1 MVESYSIL
9 KRYEKGGLKPFIYLL
24 PRETTRIEY
33 VVDSIPV
40 TKGGITVYE
49 GKCEV
54 KNIYAT
60 TVIKVEGFQ
69 TVTNVTESVDNRL
82 DFTSSVTLS
91 IREQYGNSFITLINS
106 LRERQFY
113 VVVED
118 AMQNQYIQSP
128 DFTSA
133 FSFTF
138 TFDTT
143 SNSSHSAD
151 IIYRCDSNN
160 PLVLL
165 DGNISET
172 QSIGNDC
179 AYQDGT
185 VRNFRM
191 CPYAN
196 VSIDSDEDGYFTTMT
211 MSAGEV
217 MSTIDFIP
225 NSFRLVQQYDGR
237 AYSERLSFRI
247 PLNEYKN
254 YFSYNLVAF
263 MKNRYAIAF
272 DTPYGTIAAG
282 TEFGFSPTYTISTS
296 EDDAE
301 LNTIEIVLQHTGQ
314 NSVFYSLKPTIIDS
328 DTYIYVPV
336 TQQIKDPVTGIMLSN
351 FKCTS
356 KTEAIYTLVQMT
368 TESGVPTDRYMCLQ
382 GYEQYYANLNII
394 GTYTSDADL
403 GFELTFQ
410 NYDCA
415 TFENCV
421 FEKMTKEVYSFSK
434 VGDYYD
440 VHIKGNCDWTLSDIP
455 SWINASIMGGT
466 GNTDYTVR
474 FTSRQDATEQR
485 IISYASLNSYQN
497 TSTIQFILEEK
508 VDWINPVEHDVDAR
522 SQTIESYVN
531 LAYDDYEICG
541 QTDGITVEKIRGTSS
556 VRIRIP
562 ENQSE
567 TSNASYT
574 VKLCNIINGESGY
587 IYINQDNIYSR
598 WVEDTGGYVCTGGN
612 SYRRIVKY
620 KGYTADNINIRT
632 EEYTTGSL
640 LVETDPRCHYD
651 GGDGDLY
658 AFQWRD
664 VDGTVCIGTDL
675 YSKQRKWETN
685 DGGSSWKATEE
696 YRENELIESGS
707 SQCQDLPE
715 KQTKMIIDE
724 SRYDC
729 IGTESYYMQCQWWST
744 DGAQWFKTSP
754 EICEMS
760 TTLRKEN
767 DPHCGGGGTVP
778 GYNEKWET
786 SKETYCKD
794 GYLFYLERKSISND
808 GGISWTQTDEYREG
822 SVNSGTPCTDSS
834 KTYVWRK
841 DDGTFICDGYNSY
854 YAERYYYYYNSSPTV
869 FILAEP
875 LQSRRSSY
883 LVKSNDPLCGWVDT
897 KKYRWNTDTGATICQ
912 GNDLYT
918 REDYEYSE
926 DEGQTW
932 QKTGNVRVGTLV
944 KEDSETC
951 TSATKQYEFR
961 IDNTRWVCVGTTSRY
976 YEVRYESTD
985 GVNWIKSEPEVIQQS
1000 NTIRLEDDPQCGGSG
1015 TQTRWVDDGTVCDY
1029 DDSTPREQTRW
1040 VTMSKSD
1047 FRCDGYDKY
1056 SIEKEQQSTDYGK
1069 TWSDTGN
1076 TRTGS
1081 IIAYNSSDC
1090 GYEILEEWRVEEN
1103 GYICVNGNKYVSLQ
1117 RYLYREGEWGS
1128 TTERKCGD
1136 LIESGSTDCVGVES
1150 DDTGRMYLFIICGRD
1165 TYECVDGYRIYKVV
1179 RNRNLDMLGLNWEP
1193 EGIYCGYDS
1202 KGNYPVT
1209 CE

>member
-1 MVESYSIL
+1 MVVNYEL
-9 KRYEKGGLKPFIYLL
+9 EHCRYIKGGLKPYIFIL
-24 PRETTRIEY
+24 PKETTRIDYMVE
-33 VVDSIPV
+33 D
-40 TKGGITVYE
+40 
-49 GKCEV
+49 GKCEIR
-54 KNIYAT
+54 NIYAT
-60 TVIKVEGFQ
+60 NITKIEGFQ
-69 TVTNVTESVDNRL
+69 TVANVTEAVDNRL
-82 DFTSSVTLS
+82 NFTSTISL
-91 IREQYGNSFITLINS
+91 S
-106 LRERQFY
+106 LREKWGEAWVVLLNQLKGINAY
-113 VVVED
+113 VIIED
-118 AMQNQYIQSP
+118 TMGNQYIQSP
-128 DFTSA
+128 EFTSA
-133 FSFTF
+133 FSYTYN
-138 TFDTT
+138 FDTA
-143 SNSSHSAD
+143 SNNGHVAQ
-151 IIYRCDSNN
+151 ITYRCDSNN
-160 PLVLL
+160 PLVILN
-165 DGNISET
+165 GNISET
-172 QSIGNDC
+172 NVITSDC
-179 AYQDGT
+179 AYGSGQI
-185 VRNFRM
+185 RNLRM
-191 CPYAN
+191 TPYQYAF
-196 VSIDSDEDGYFTTMT
+196 IDNDVETGQFTTIT
-211 MSAGEV
+211 CTGGEA
-217 MSTIDFIP
+217 MHRIEFIP
-225 NSFRLVQQYDGR
+225 TSFQFRQQYDGR
-237 AYSERLSFRI
+237 QYQERLTFRI
-247 PLNEYKN
+247 PLSDYKY
-254 YFSYNLVAF
+254 YFRYNLVAF
-263 MKNRYAIAF
+263 KENRYAVTFETSEGNWIATGF
-272 DTPYGTIAAG
+272 
-282 TEFGFSPTYTISTS
+282 EFGMMPTYTVETS

-301 LNTIEIVLQHTGQ
+301 LNIIEITLQHVGQ
-314 NSVFYSLKPTIIDS
+314 NSIFYCSDREPEIIDS
-328 DTYIYVPV
+328 ETNEFIPV
-336 TQQIKDPVTGIMLSN
+336 TQQIKDPVTGVMLSN

-382 GYEQYYANLNII
+382 GYEQYYANLDII

-415 TFENCV
+415 TYENCV

-466 GNTDYTVR
+466 ANTEYTVR

-598 WVEDTGGYVCTGGN
+598 WVEDTGGYICTGGN

-620 KGYTADNINIRT
+620 KGYTSDNINIRT

-640 LVETDPRCHYD
+640 LVQTDPRCHYD
-651 GGDGDLY
+651 GGDGDKY

-664 VDGTVCIGTDL
+664 VEGTVCIGTDL

-685 DGGSSWKATEE
+685 DGGSSWNPTEE

-707 SQCQDLPE
+707 SQCDESVE
-715 KQTKMIIDE
+715 KQTKMIVDE

-729 IGTESYYMQCQWWST
+729 IGTESYYMQCEWWST
-744 DGAQWFKTSP
+744 DGVQWFKTSP
-754 EICEMS
+754 EVCELS

-767 DPHCGGGGTVP
+767 DPQCGGGGTVP
-778 GYNEKWET
+778 GYNEKWEV
-786 SKETYCKD
+786 SNETYCKE
-794 GYLFYLERKSISND
+794 GYLFYLERKSISGD
-808 GGISWTQTDEYREG
+808 GGITWTQTDEYREG

-841 DDGTFICDGYNSY
+841 DDGTFICDGYDSY
-854 YAERYYYYYNSSPTV
+854 YAERYYYYYNSNPTV
-869 FILAEP
+869 YILAEP

-897 KKYRWNTDTGATICQ
+897 RQYRWNTDTGATICQ

-944 KEDSETC
+944 EEDSETC

-961 IDNTRWVCVGTTSRY
+961 IDNTRWVCVGTTSYY

-1000 NTIRLEDDPQCGGSG
+1000 GTIRLQDDPQCGGSSV
-1015 TQTRWVDDGTVCDY
+1015 QYRWVDDGDNTVCDY
-1029 DDSTPREQTRW
+1029 DDSTPRDQTRW
-1040 VTMSKSD
+1040 VTMSNSD
-1047 FRCDGYDKY
+1047 FRCEGYDKY